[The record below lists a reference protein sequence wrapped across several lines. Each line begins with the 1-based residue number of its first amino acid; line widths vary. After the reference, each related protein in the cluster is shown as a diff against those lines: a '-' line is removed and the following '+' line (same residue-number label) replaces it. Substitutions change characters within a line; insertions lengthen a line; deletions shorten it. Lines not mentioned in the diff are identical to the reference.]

1 VATASDRVV
10 VIADAG
16 KRVEALG
23 AFPLPVE
30 VIPFGWRATQAL
42 IEELLLGLDVQG
54 RETALRMKD
63 GEPFVTDEG
72 NRILDLRLGRIGNPR
87 QLSLVLNQ
95 IPGVVENG
103 LFIDLCDTL
112 ILGHPD
118 GTAERRDFGQEGA

>member
-10 VIADAG
+10 VIADRG

-72 NRILDLRLGRIGNPR
+72 NRILDLCGSGASATRAAFAGAEPD
-87 QLSLVLNQ
+87 S
-95 IPGVVENG
+95 PGSWR
-103 LFIDLCDTL
+103 
-112 ILGHPD
+112 
-118 GTAERRDFGQEGA
+118 TASSSTCATR